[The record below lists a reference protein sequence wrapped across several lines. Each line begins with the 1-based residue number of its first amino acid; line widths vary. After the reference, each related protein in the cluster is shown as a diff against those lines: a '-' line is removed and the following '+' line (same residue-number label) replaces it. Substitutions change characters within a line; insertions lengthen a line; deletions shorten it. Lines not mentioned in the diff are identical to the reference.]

1 MDILYTGK
9 LLNREQ
15 DAGRPETKPTI
26 GHLGC
31 DVPTYTWID
40 ANLNH
45 LLPFLDLSNSFC
57 SFLSF
62 IGFTLTEICSLS
74 FENNVC
80 SPG

>member
-15 DAGRPETKPTI
+15 DAEFRKPTI

-74 FENNVC
+74 FENNGC